1 MNVGRSFLLLCL
13 TGALCFVSYNL
24 VRTPLLPLFAESLGA
39 GPAEV
44 GLIVSLSTL
53 TGVVFKLPAGALSD
67 LIGRRVLL
75 VGGVLVFGLA
85 PFAYL
90 WTETL
95 VFLGGLRLVHGLATA
110 IFTPVA
116 LALVAELFL
125 DRRGEAFGWYFAA
138 TQGGAMVGPLLG
150 GWLISSQGFPVAFL
164 AAGMI
169 GCAGLLVYWGL
180 FAHLGRTPEAIP
192 DPLSHQE
199 TSSPREPASREEGN
213 DVWGH
218 VRGLAQDLRIW
229 SASLTNAA
237 EKLANGALMAFLPL
251 YGLSI
256 GLSAAEVGLLFMV
269 QGLVSL
275 LAKPLVGRLGDTVG
289 RRLLI
294 VGGLAL
300 CAATFSLIPQV
311 TYFAGLLVLAAGFG
325 AGEAVV
331 SASAAALI
339 ADLSARAS
347 LGGGMGLR
355 GTIMDLGHA
364 GGPLLAGVL
373 VAAFSYQ
380 EAFAAIG
387 AIQLLVAGLFW
398 MALTPAR
405 QRVL

>member
-1 MNVGRSFLLLCL
+1 MNAGRSFLLLCL
-13 TGALCFVSYNL
+13 TGTLCFVSYNL
-24 VRTPLLPLFAESLGA
+24 VRTPLLPLYAESLGA

-53 TGVVFKLPAGALSD
+53 TGVVFKLPAGAFSD
-67 LIGRRVLL
+67 LVGRRVLL
-75 VGGVLVFGLA
+75 FGGVLVFGLA

-90 WTETL
+90 WTDTL
-95 VFLGGLRLVHGLATA
+95 LVLGGLRLVHGLATA

-138 TQGGAMVGPLLG
+138 TQGGAMVGPLVG
-150 GWLISSQGFPVAFL
+150 GWLISSQGVPVAFL
-164 AAGMI
+164 AAGLF
-169 GCAGLLVYWGL
+169 GCAGLLVYGRL
-180 FAHLGRTPEAIP
+180 FTQLGDPIKTVHEPPSLPEA
-192 DPLSHQE
+192 
-199 TSSPREPASREEGN
+199 SSRGPASAGEGSG
-213 DVWGH
+213 VWSL
-218 VRGLAQDLRIW
+218 VRSLAQDRRIW

-256 GLSAAEVGLLFMV
+256 GLSAAQIGLLFTV

-275 LAKPLVGRLGDTVG
+275 LAKPLVGRLADAVG
-289 RRLLI
+289 RRPLI
-294 VGGLAL
+294 VGGLVL
-300 CAATFSLIPQV
+300 CAATFSLIPQARDV
-311 TYFAGLLVLAAGFG
+311 ASLLFLAAGFG
-325 AGEAVV
+325 AGEAIV

-339 ADLSARAS
+339 ADLSARAA

-355 GTIMDLGHA
+355 GTIMDIGHA

-387 AIQLLVAGLFW
+387 VVQLLVAGLFW
-398 MALTPAR
+398 TACPPAR
-405 QRVL
+405 VL